1 MSREHLGPLPQRLLL
16 AEHGERA
23 ARRPHPAGPAK
34 TRLSRR
40 LQAPEESE
48 RGADVLLHR
57 VVSVRLYEDSALG
70 LAAAHLGHFP
80 VRGRESAVQ
89 DGAGHFGGVLGPPE
103 IEEKVQR
110 TVRNARFAEESARG
124 GAVRGVFDFQHEPH
138 GADREGLR
146 SRTPKTNDENE
157 EGTAREVK
165 VVPLFAFFFCS
176 HVLKVQSVKVVVEFR
191 PKSEA
196 FV

>member
-89 DGAGHFGGVLGPPE
+89 DGAGHFGGVLGPPKSRKKCSGLCE
-103 IEEKVQR
+103 TLDLLRNPPEVVLSAEYLIFNMNRMGLTERDFEVEHQR
-110 TVRNARFAEESARG
+110 QTMKMKKGQQER
-124 GAVRGVFDFQHEPH
+124 
-138 GADREGLR
+138 
-146 SRTPKTNDENE
+146 
-157 EGTAREVK
+157 
-165 VVPLFAFFFCS
+165 
-176 HVLKVQSVKVVVEFR
+176 
-191 PKSEA
+191 
-196 FV
+196 